1 MAFRYRGVYDRAMRF
16 TLLLILAL
24 LLPVTAGAIEHVG
37 PWGDYEIDCIARAVY
52 FESGGEPVSGQY
64 GVAQVIMNRVK
75 DRRFADSPCGVIADG
90 FYFPRDKPIDNAKRW
105 ETAQRI
111 ANDVASGRNLDAQFA
126 RALYFHGVREYPSW
140 MRIKRKLVTIGG
152 HIFYG
157 D

>member
-1 MAFRYRGVYDRAMRF
+1 MRSGV
-16 TLLLILAL
+16 LLILAL
-24 LLPVTAGAIEHVG
+24 LLPTLAKAIEHVG
-37 PWGDYEIDCIARAVY
+37 PWGDYEIDCIARAIY
-52 FESGGEPVSGQY
+52 FEAGGEPVSGQY

-90 FYFPRDKPIDNAKRW
+90 FYFPRDKPITMAARW
-105 ETAQRI
+105 EQALRI
-111 ANDVASGRNLDAQFA
+111 ADDVANGRNLQPQFA
-126 RALYFHGVREYPSW
+126 RALYFHGVREFPSW

>member
-1 MAFRYRGVYDRAMRF
+1 MRS

-24 LLPVTAGAIEHVG
+24 LLPNVAAAIERVG
-37 PWGDYEIDCIARAVY
+37 PWGEYEIDCIARAIY
-52 FESGGEPVSGQY
+52 FEAGGEPVSGQY

-90 FYFPRDKPIDNAKRW
+90 FYFPRDKPITIPARW
-105 ETAQRI
+105 EQAQRI
-111 ANDVASGRNLDAQFA
+111 ADDVANGRNLLPQFA
-126 RALYFHGVREYPSW
+126 RALYFHGVKEYPSW